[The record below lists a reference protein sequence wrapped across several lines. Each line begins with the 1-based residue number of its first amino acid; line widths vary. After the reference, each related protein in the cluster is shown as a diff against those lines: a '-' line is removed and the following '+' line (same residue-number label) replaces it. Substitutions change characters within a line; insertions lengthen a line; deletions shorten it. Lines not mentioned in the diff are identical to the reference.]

1 MDQLLVALDVD
12 TAKEATEMAGTLR
25 DLVGGYKIGSRLFTR
40 EGPPLVRAL
49 VEHGDRVF
57 LALKYHDIPSVVRS
71 ALHSASSLGVW
82 MATVHTSG
90 GKAMMLAA
98 KEGAHS
104 GQGNTKVVGVTV
116 LTSFDEDGL
125 GEIGISTSVATQVDL
140 MAKLASDAGL
150 DGIVASPLELA
161 RLRSQ
166 HGREFTIVTPGI
178 RNLPSG
184 DDQTRTLN
192 AQQAIEAGA
201 SYIVVGRPIIKH
213 ADPRIAAENICE
225 QMTGS

>member
-12 TAKEATEMAGTLR
+12 TANEATEMADTLR

-40 EGPPLVRAL
+40 EGPSLVRTL
-49 VEHGDRVF
+49 VDRGDRVF
-57 LALKYHDIPSVVRS
+57 LDLKYHDIPSVVRA

-90 GKAMMLAA
+90 GTTMMSAA

-104 GQGNTKVVGVTV
+104 GRGKTKVVGVTV
-116 LTSFDEDGL
+116 LTSFDENGL
-125 GEIGISTSVATQVDL
+125 GEIGISGSITTQVDS

-166 HGREFTIVTPGI
+166 HGPEFTIVTPGI

-192 AQQAIEAGA
+192 ARQAIKAGA
-201 SYIVVGRPIIKH
+201 SYIVVGRPIIEH
-213 ADPRIAAENICE
+213 ANPRIAAENICE
-225 QMTGS
+225 QMTSS

>member
-12 TAKEATEMAGTLR
+12 TAQEAKKMACTLR
-25 DLVGGYKIGSRLFTR
+25 DLVGGYKIGSRLFTS
-40 EGPPLVRAL
+40 EGPSLVRAL
-49 VEHGDRVF
+49 VERGDRVF
-57 LALKYHDIPSVVRS
+57 LDLKYHDIPSVARS

-90 GKAMMLAA
+90 GTAMMSAA

-104 GQGNTKVVGVTV
+104 GQGKTKVVGVTV

-125 GEIGISTSVATQVDL
+125 REIGISRSIATQVDL
-140 MAKLASDAGL
+140 MAKRASEAGL

-166 HGREFTIVTPGI
+166 HGPEFTIVTPGI
-178 RNLPSG
+178 RNLPAG

-192 AQQAIEAGA
+192 AREAIEAGA
-201 SYIVVGRPIIKH
+201 SYIVVGRPIIAD
-213 ADPRIAAENICE
+213 ADPRVAAENICE
-225 QMTGS
+225 QMASS